1 MTFDQIVSLTIE
13 YSPST
18 SVAPENQSATIQ
30 ESVELPVHEPAAA
43 SRCNLES
50 DLPAAADDT
59 TVLVVDD
66 DDALRSIICE
76 ALRKAGYH
84 TSGRSS
90 AKEALEFLLAR
101 KSSRN
106 VLVTDL
112 VLNGGEGGWSL
123 SQQVQRLFPSVP
135 IVFMSGCIDEF
146 AVPGTIA
153 QGKVSFLEKPFE
165 ISTLVSRLRSLGA
178 TA

>member
-13 YSPST
+13 CSPST
-18 SVAPENQSATIQ
+18 SVAPENQFATIQ
-30 ESVELPVHEPAAA
+30 EHVELPAHEPAVA
-43 SRCNLES
+43 SRCGLGS

-66 DDALRSIICE
+66 DDVLRSIICE
-76 ALRKAGYH
+76 ALRRAGYH
-84 TSGRSS
+84 TAGRSS

-123 SQQVQRLFPSVP
+123 SQQVRRLFPSVP
-135 IVFMSGCIDEF
+135 IVLMSGCIDES
-146 AVPGTIA
+146 AVPLAIA
-153 QGKVSFLEKPFE
+153 QGNVSFLQKPFE
-165 ISTLVSRLRSLGA
+165 ISTLVSSLRLLGA
-178 TA
+178 AA